1 MTTRLPLISLLAML
15 GLGVANAQVE
25 PQAPTIDNLNFGPK
39 QTTQGKSLD
48 SIVAVVGQDVITR
61 REINQHAHKDKQAA
75 LQALIMEKLLLQEAA
90 RRNIVISDTAINVAN
105 QSKQA
110 TDRSIAKKQLIIS
123 RLQGSV
129 ANQLVTVS
137 NREINDFVEKQLR
150 NINQTVDLE
159 DVLILVPKSATNE
172 MLQQAQSKTQEI
184 IAQLKTQSPQAVAKQ
199 YPDVRYTALGWV
211 ELAKIPP
218 SFSKE
223 LMDTPTNV
231 FAKPIVDNDGIHI
244 LRIKARK
251 GEKSAPKAHTETLT
265 SHILVKNSK
274 SAKKDIEKLYRQ
286 LKKGKDFAKIASY
299 HSQDFGSAA
308 SGGSLG
314 WVQRGQMVPDFEKV
328 MNQTAPGQISQ
339 PFKTRYGYH
348 ILKVMDRRKIVTNNR
363 KALEQKAR
371 QAIFR
376 RKANEE
382 WNLWLQR
389 LREEAYVE
397 IRQ

>member
-1 MTTRLPLISLLAML
+1 MKTRLPLISLLTIL
-15 GLGVANAQVE
+15 GFGMANAQVKL
-25 PQAPTIDNLNFGPK
+25 QAPSIDNLNFGPQQK
-39 QTTQGKSLD
+39 TQGKRLD
-48 SIVAVVGQDVITR
+48 SIVAVVGQDVITQGELNR
-61 REINQHAHKDKQAA
+61 YRNKDKQAA

-90 RRNIVISDTAINVAN
+90 RRNIVISDTAINVAT

-110 TDRSIAKKQLIIS
+110 ANRSVAKKQLIIS

-137 NREINDFVEKQLR
+137 NREINDYVEKQLK

-159 DVLILVPKSATNE
+159 DVLVLVPKSATSE

-199 YPDVRYTALGWV
+199 YPNVRYTALGWV

-265 SHILVKNSK
+265 SHILIKNSK

-286 LKKGKDFAKIASY
+286 LKSGKDFAKIASY

-314 WVQRGQMVPDFEKV
+314 WVQRGQMVPNFEKV
-328 MNQTAPGQISQ
+328 MNQTAPGQISR

-348 ILKVMDRRKIVTNNR
+348 ILKVMDRKKTVTNNR

-371 QAIFR
+371 QAIFS
-376 RKANEE
+376 RKAAEE